1 MKILVT
7 GGAGYIGGTLTRLL
21 LEQGHAVTVYDNLC
35 HSKPIA
41 LAPGADFVDGD
52 VADRPLLEKTLAAG
66 PFDGVMHFAA
76 LIEAGESMKHPE
88 IYFRNNTA
96 ATLSLLEA
104 MLATGHNR
112 LVFSSTAACYGE
124 PETTPVL
131 EGAKLAP
138 TNAYGESKLL
148 VEHMLRWMNQI
159 HGLQYASLRYFNVAG
174 AMDGYGEAHEPESHL
189 IPLIL
194 DVALGRRANIKIFG
208 KDYPT
213 KDGTCVRDYIH
224 VRDLADAH
232 LLALNALNKSRSRLI
247 YNIGNGQGFT
257 VLEVIDSVR
266 HVTGRPIAVEECPR
280 RPGDPA
286 VLVASS
292 EKIKA
297 ELGWRPQFAEL
308 DTIIASA
315 WKWHQQRYA

>member
-21 LEQGHAVTVYDNLC
+21 LAEGHAVTVYDNLC
-35 HSKPIA
+35 HSKR
-41 LAPGADFVDGD
+41 LAVAAKADFVEGD
-52 VADRPLLEKTLAAG
+52 VADRTLLEKTLSQG
-66 PFDGVMHFAA
+66 RFDGVMHFAA
-76 LIEAGESMKHPE
+76 LIEAGESMKRPE

-96 ATLSLLEA
+96 ASLTLLEA
-104 MLATGHNR
+104 MLATGHDR

-124 PETTPVL
+124 PETTPIL
-131 EGAKLAP
+131 EDAKLQP
-138 TNAYGESKLL
+138 TNPYGESKLL
-148 VEHMLRWMNQI
+148 VEQMLRWMNVS
-159 HGLQYASLRYFNVAG
+159 HGFKYASLRYFNVAG
-174 AMDGYGEAHEPESHL
+174 AIEGYGEAHEPESHL

-194 DVALGRRANIKIFG
+194 DVALGRRANIKVFG
-208 KDYPT
+208 RDYPT

-224 VRDLADAH
+224 VRDLAEAH
-232 LLALNALNKSRSRLI
+232 LLALRALSDVRSRLI

-257 VLEVIDSVR
+257 VLEVIESVR
-266 HVTGRPIAVEECPR
+266 RVTGRPIAVEECPR

-297 ELGWRPQFAEL
+297 ELGWNPKFAEL
-308 DTIIASA
+308 DQIIGSA
-315 WKWHQQRYA
+315 WKWHQTRDA